1 MARVF
6 EGERTFFTPVVGP
19 IERLIYRLS
28 GVDPSEETDWRRYAL
43 AVLAVNLVGF
53 VVLFVLQRL
62 QAYLPFNPQDFAG
75 VSPDSS
81 FNTAVSFASNTNWQ
95 GYGGETTMSYLTQAL
110 GLGVQNFLSAATGIA
125 VLVALTR
132 GFIRR
137 ESERIGNFW
146 VDFTRTT
153 LYVLLPLS
161 TLLAI
166 VLLSQGVVQSIA
178 PYRSVALL
186 EPLTV
191 ETPVVDAQGEPVTGP
206 DGAKVMEDYGHGT
219 NHPART
225 GRQPDRD
232 QAARHKRRRI
242 LQRQLVASLREPDA
256 ALELPRGAVDPADP
270 SRALLHLRAHGP

>member
-1 MARVF
+1 
-6 EGERTFFTPVVGP
+6 
-19 IERLIYRLS
+19 
-28 GVDPSEETDWRRYAL
+28 
-43 AVLAVNLVGF
+43 
-53 VVLFVLQRL
+53 
-62 QAYLPFNPQDFAG
+62 
-75 VSPDSS
+75 
-81 FNTAVSFASNTNWQ
+81 
-95 GYGGETTMSYLTQAL
+95 MSYLTQAL

-132 GFIRR
+132 GLIRR

-178 PYRSVALL
+178 PYRTVALL

-206 DGAKVMEDYGHGT
+206 DGAQVMEKTRSRNRPSRSDRP
-219 NHPART
+219 PARSRSSSSART
-225 GRQPDRD
+225 
-232 QAARHKRRRI
+232 AADSSTSTRRIPSRTRRR
-242 LQRQLVASLREPDA
+242 
-256 ALELPRGAVDPADP
+256 
-270 SRALLHLRAHGP
+270 SRTSSRCWRSC